1 MDESPLAKSQEF
13 DKIDMSETI
22 PEHSLK
28 SNGVTPKR
36 VEKSAEEHL
45 NGPDQILPSDVITT
59 CDPAG
64 CVKLQMGS
72 YGITST
78 TPLSIPGLLMRAVK
92 RHPDVVALAAKDSNN
107 QWMKYTYSDYLR
119 EVRNVAKAFLKLG
132 LERHHTVCILGFN
145 SPEWFIADV
154 AAIFAGGLACG
165 IYTTNSA
172 EACKYCAENS
182 RANIIVV
189 QDQKQLEKILS
200 VRKELPL
207 VKAIIQYEGEP
218 TEPDVLSWSKL
229 CELGEAESDEQ
240 LDNILKT
247 IGVNQA
253 CTIVYTSGTV
263 GNPKGVMLSHDNMAY
278 DAMTVLERIGDVE
291 SGKEIIVSYLPL
303 SHVAAQMVD
312 IYLTMMCSASVYF
325 ADKEALKGSLVNVLQ
340 EVQPTRFLAV
350 PRIYEKIHEKMLS
363 IGARN
368 GAVKKWLAQWAKGH
382 GLKHT
387 MDLMN
392 GTPSN
397 TWGYWLSS
405 ILVLGKIRAALG
417 FTRCRTLVSAAAP
430 ISPDTKSYFM
440 SLDMPIMEAFG
451 MSESSGAHTL
461 TDYNR
466 FNLSTVGYA
475 LPGVETKIDNP
486 DQNGEG
492 EICMRGRHIFM
503 GYLNE
508 EAKTAEAKDED
519 GWLHSG
525 DIGKIDDKE
534 LMYITGRIKEILIT
548 AGGEN
553 VPPVQIEYLV
563 KSELPNLSNVVLIGD
578 KKKFLTLLVTLKTEM
593 DKDSGAPLDKLDYSV
608 KSWLKSL
615 GCKEYETLSEV
626 LEAGPEPKLMKDI
639 QDGIERANKHA
650 VSNAQRIQKFAIL
663 PADLSIPTGELG
675 PTLKLKRSVITKKY
689 EDLIEKMYS

>member
-1 MDESPLAKSQEF
+1 MDESPLTKSQEF
-13 DKIDMSETI
+13 DKIDVTETI
-22 PEHSLK
+22 PENGLK
-28 SNGVTPKR
+28 SNGISPKP
-36 VEKSAEEHL
+36 VEKSPVYL
-45 NGPDQILPSDVITT
+45 DGPDQILPSDVITT
-59 CDPAG
+59 TDPAG
-64 CVKLQMGS
+64 CVKIELGTHGMS
-72 YGITST
+72 SAPPI
-78 TPLSIPGLLMRAVK
+78 SIPGLLARAVR
-92 RHPDVVALAAKDSNN
+92 RHPDGVALASKNEKN
-107 QWMKYTYSDYLR
+107 EWVKYTYSEYLR
-119 EVRNVAKAFLKLG
+119 EVRTVAKAFLKLG
-132 LERHHTVCILGFN
+132 LQRHHSVCILGFN
-145 SPEWFIADV
+145 SPEWFISDV

-189 QDQKQLEKILS
+189 QDKKQLDKILAI
-200 VRKELPL
+200 RKELPL
-207 VKAIIQYEGEP
+207 LKAVIQYEGEP
-218 TEPDVLSWSKL
+218 TDDDVLSWNKL
-229 CELGEAESDEQ
+229 REIGQAESDEQ
-240 LDNILKT
+240 LDYVLKT
-247 IGVNQA
+247 MGVNQA

-263 GNPKGVMLSHDNMAY
+263 GNPKGVMLSHDNMTY
-278 DAMTVLERIGDVE
+278 DAMNVTERIGDVE
-291 SGKEIIVSYLPL
+291 SGKEVVVSYLPL

-368 GAVKKWLAQWAKGH
+368 GAVKKWLAEWAKGH

-387 MDLMN
+387 TDLMN
-392 GTPSN
+392 GKPSN

-405 ILVLGKIRAALG
+405 MLILGKIRAALG

-451 MSESSGAHTL
+451 MSESGGAHTL
-461 TDYNR
+461 TDYNK
-466 FNLSTVGYA
+466 FNLNTVGYT
-475 LPGVETKIDNP
+475 LPGVETKIDKP

-503 GYLNE
+503 GYLHE

-525 DIGKIDDKE
+525 DIGKIDDKD

-563 KSELPNLSNVVLIGD
+563 KAELPHLSNVVLIGD
-578 KKKFLTLLVTLKTEM
+578 KRKFLTILVTLKTEM

-608 KSWLKSL
+608 KDWLKSL
-615 GCKEYETLSEV
+615 GCKDYNTLSEV
-626 LEAGPEPKLMKDI
+626 LEAGPEPKLMQDI
-639 QDGIERANKHA
+639 QQGIDRANKHA
-650 VSNAQRIQKFAIL
+650 VSNAQRIQKFVIL

-689 EDLIEKMYS
+689 ADLIEKMYA